1 MGFENPVEKSRNEK
15 LKDIIKIATVVTGV
29 GAGLF
34 NGVVEAEAGGIIKV
48 DEKVVGQKN
57 SGVVDGR
64 VDGSITPG
72 IVNDA
77 ITPNRV
83 DGALGKD
90 NKITTTAEVKKSDE
104 FSFDTP
110 DNGGTGSFN
119 GVSFKVA
126 KKILKK

>member
-1 MGFENPVEKSRNEK
+1 MGFENPVEKSEGKK
-15 LKDIIKIATVVTGV
+15 LKDIVKIATVVTGV

-34 NGVVEAEAGGIIKV
+34 NGVIEAEAGGIKV
-48 DEKVVGQKN
+48 DETVAGQKN

-64 VDGSITPG
+64 VDGSIKPG
-72 IVNDA
+72 IDGA
-77 ITPNRV
+77 IEPGI
-83 DGALGKD
+83 DGALGND

-110 DNGGTGSFN
+110 DNGGTGNFN